1 MFLSS
6 KKVLELN
13 EEYNL
18 IEGLCERELQNPE
31 GVGLD
36 IRVGEVYRLK
46 GDGFLGV
53 EDRRTPDLEKI
64 ADITIDGNK
73 IITMSPGDYLAV
85 KTIEKI
91 TSPAEKVIIEKGE
104 EPRYLVPLVFPRSTL
119 QRCGIGLFRTKTDP
133 GYSGNL
139 VFGLANL
146 GGEDFEFELGAR
158 MFNLVFETVVGD
170 IERAYSGQHQGG
182 RVTSQGETETQN

>member
-1 MFLSS
+1 MFLSA

-13 EEYNL
+13 EKHNL
-18 IEGLCERELQNPE
+18 VEGLCERELQNPE

-53 EDRRTPDLEKI
+53 EGRDTPDLEKI
-64 ADITIDGNK
+64 ADIAVDENK
-73 IITMSPGDYLAV
+73 RIIMPPGTYYMV
-85 KTIEKI
+85 KTIEKV
-91 TSPAEKVIIEKGE
+91 TSPKEKIEIEEGE
-104 EPRYLVPLVFPRSTL
+104 KPRYLVPLVFPRSTL

-139 VFGLANL
+139 VFGIANL
-146 GGEDFEFELGAR
+146 GKQKFEFELGAR

-170 IERAYSGQHQGG
+170 IERTYDGQWQGG
-182 RVTSQGETETQN
+182 RETTEGVEKQN

>member
-1 MFLSS
+1 MFLSAQ
-6 KKVLELN
+6 KVLELN
-13 EEYNL
+13 EKYNL
-18 IEGLCERELQNPE
+18 VEGLCERELQNPE

-36 IRVGEVYRLK
+36 LRVGEVYRLK
-46 GDGFLGV
+46 EYGFLGV
-53 EDRRTPDLEKI
+53 EDRRTPKTEKI
-64 ADITIDGNK
+64 ADIVVDENK
-73 IITMSPGDYLAV
+73 LITMSPGDYINV

-91 TSPAEKVIIEKGE
+91 TSPAEKVIIEEGE
-104 EPRYLVPLVFPRSTL
+104 KPRYLVPLVFPRSTL

-146 GGEDFEFELGAR
+146 GKEEFKFELGAR

-170 IERAYSGQHQGG
+170 LGRSYEGQWQGG
-182 RVTSQGETETQN
+182 RESTKGVEKQN